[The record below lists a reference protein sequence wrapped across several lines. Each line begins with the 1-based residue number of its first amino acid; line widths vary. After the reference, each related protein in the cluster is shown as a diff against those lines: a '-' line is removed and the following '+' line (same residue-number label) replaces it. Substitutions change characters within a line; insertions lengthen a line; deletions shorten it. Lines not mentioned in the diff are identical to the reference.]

1 MRKGHLKNRPWEVTL
16 EAFLID
22 GFVKRFTPI
31 IYVLYDWRGLCGY
44 FDVKRKIVVDRWNGN
59 VYVVD

>member
-1 MRKGHLKNRPWEVTL
+1 L